1 MLCPNCNNS
10 LAGNE
15 SFCPHCGQAVKK
27 QEEKN
32 DKSDLNFKISE
43 IDEEENS
50 CSIFDTEIISSD
62 SENESNKKSNPK
74 RGLAVTL
81 VSLFTLIL
89 VIIAAFTAIEYF
101 DLVPAITSLNL
112 KQTTDTLVSATRS
125 ELDGS
130 EGLLPPEINYKPL
143 VCTVSSPKALPLR
156 KGPNDSYALISSV
169 KSGTRLQIT
178 GGCIENDMWVY
189 VYVPSDDIYGWLNA
203 SYLTKESL
211 IETTDVFSDNQNVT
225 EETTDEST
233 DEKRKDDISS
243 EKEKDNITQSGYK
256 AEVTAEKGLY
266 LRVGPGT
273 DFEALTV
280 IGKGESV
287 NVIEICK
294 SNPKWVL
301 VEFKNQK
308 GYVSGDFIAKT

>member
-15 SFCPHCGQAVKK
+15 SFCPHCGQAIKK

-32 DKSDLNFKISE
+32 DKPAVNFKISE
-43 IDEEENS
+43 SEEES
-50 CSIFDTEIISSD
+50 SRSIFDTEIISSD
-62 SENESNKKSNPK
+62 SENEQAKKSSPK

-89 VIIAAFTAIEYF
+89 VIIAALTAVEYF
-101 DLVPAITSLNL
+101 DLVPAISSLNL

-143 VCTVSSPKALPLR
+143 VCTVSSQKALPLR

-203 SYLTKESL
+203 SYLTNESI
-211 IETTDVFSDNQNVT
+211 IETTTVFSGNQKVT
-225 EETTDEST
+225 QNTTAEST
-233 DEKRKDDISS
+233 DEKTKDDISS
-243 EKEKDNITQSGYK
+243 NKENDNIEQNSYK

-266 LRVGPGT
+266 LRTGPGT

-280 IGKGESV
+280 IGKGEIV
-287 NVIEICK
+287 NVIEICQ

-308 GYVSGDFIAKT
+308 GYVNCDFIAKT